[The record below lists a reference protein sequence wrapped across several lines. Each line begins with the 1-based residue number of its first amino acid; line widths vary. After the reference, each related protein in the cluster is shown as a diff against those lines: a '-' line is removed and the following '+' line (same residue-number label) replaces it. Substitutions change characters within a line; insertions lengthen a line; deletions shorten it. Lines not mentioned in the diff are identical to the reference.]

1 MNPSD
6 PSRRTVL
13 RGVGSTGA
21 VAAVA
26 LTVSACGG
34 EDAASAPAATASAAA
49 TAPAAASGTALTKV
63 ADVPVGGGVVL
74 PDVEL
79 VVTQPTAGQF
89 TAYSSICTHSGCQV
103 SAVKDGFI
111 DCACHGSRF
120 AVATGAP
127 TSDSPAQT
135 PLAATA
141 VTVKGADVVLG

>member
-1 MNPSD
+1 MSPSD

-34 EDAASAPAATASAAA
+34 DDVASAPAT

-74 PDVEL
+74 PDVKL

-89 TAYSSICTHSGCQV
+89 TAYSSTCTHSGCQV
-103 SAVKDGFI
+103 TAVKDGFI

-127 TSDSPAQT
+127 TSDSPAKT

>member
-1 MNPSD
+1 MSPSD

-13 RGVGSTGA
+13 RGVGGTGA

-34 EDAASAPAATASAAA
+34 GKAASAPAAPASAT

-74 PDVEL
+74 PDVKL

-89 TAYSSICTHSGCQV
+89 TAYSSTCTHSGCQV

-111 DCACHGSRF
+111 DCPCHGSRF

-127 TSDSPAQT
+127 TSDSPAKT